1 MADSRPQQ
9 LLLGA
14 KTFWAGLSMGRRVA
28 ITTLGIFLV
37 FALSYIGY
45 VGSSDD
51 YVTAFVDQKPEE
63 ASKITGI
70 LEAQKIPYEL
80 AAGGAVIKVPSSQ
93 QHEARLAV
101 AGEGM
106 PGGAVGYE
114 LFDEPKFGMSMLEQD
129 MNRRRALQGELRRTV
144 VSLDE
149 VMDARIHVVLPKK
162 ATFKEDDEHASAS
175 VVLTLYGG
183 RALAKDKV
191 RGIVNLVA
199 ASVEGLDP
207 EHVTVVDTGGNVLA
221 GPTDPAMAGTLPAQE
236 FRQNLEKSLER
247 RVLALVEPAVGV
259 GNTRVQ
265 ISAEVDFAKV
275 EQVDELYDPTKSV
288 VRSEHTLEK
297 RRVDEKGEAAGV
309 AGVQANIGGVAPDEG
324 GKSRQNVMH
333 SEKTV
338 NHEVPVTRRTT
349 EEAVGKTKRLAVA
362 VLVNGSYTETEG
374 KEGKTDR
381 EYVERSEEELAK
393 LESIVKAAVGFDEA
407 RGDQVI
413 VRNMPFVETAIDPM
427 DEGFMLS
434 PDAWRGV
441 RYGFALILA
450 MLLMLFLV
458 RPVVKAVTAA
468 APKAEEAEA
477 VVAVE
482 EPAALPD
489 IAMGDAEPALSPR
502 VIALEFATQEPR
514 KTAKILCAWLL
525 EDGRDVAA
533 VADLSAEAQ
542 RKVKERAERT

>member
-1 MADSRPQQ
+1 MAESRPQQ

-14 KTFWAGLSMGRRVA
+14 KAFWSGLSMGRRVA
-28 ITTLGIFLV
+28 VTTLGIFLV
-37 FALSYIGY
+37 LALSYIGY
-45 VGSSDD
+45 VGTSDD
-51 YVTAFVDQKPEE
+51 YVTAFVDQKPEA
-63 ASKITGI
+63 ASKITAI

-80 AAGGAVIKVPSSQ
+80 AAGGAVIKVPSDK

-162 ATFKEDDEHASAS
+162 ATFKVDDEHATAS
-175 VVLTLYGG
+175 VVLTLAGG
-183 RALAKDKV
+183 RALPKEKIH
-191 RGIVNLVA
+191 GIVNLVA
-199 ASVEGLDP
+199 AAVEGLDP

-221 GPTDPAMAGTLPAQE
+221 GPTDPTMAASLPMQE
-236 FRQNLEKSLER
+236 FRQNLEKNLER
-247 RVLALVEPAVGV
+247 RVLALVEPAVGI

-297 RRVDEKGEAAGV
+297 RRADQKGDAAGV
-309 AGVQANIGGVAPDEG
+309 AGVQANIGGIAPDEG
-324 GKSRQNVMH
+324 SKSAANLMH

-338 NHEVPVTRRTT
+338 NHEVPVTRRKT
-349 EEAVGKTKRLAVA
+349 EESVGKTKRLAVA
-362 VLVNGSYTETEG
+362 VLVNGTYLETEG
-374 KEGKTDR
+374 AEGKVER
-381 EYVERSEEELAK
+381 EYKERTEEELAK
-393 LESIVKAAVGFDEA
+393 LESIVKAAVGYDEE

-413 VRNMPFVETAIDPM
+413 VRNMPFVEAPIAATDA
-427 DEGFMLS
+427 GFMLS

-441 RYGFALILA
+441 RYGFALLLA
-450 MLLMLFLV
+450 LLLMLFLV
-458 RPVVKAVTAA
+458 RPIVKSVTAH
-468 APKAEEAEA
+468 APQIEDAEPVLAI
-477 VVAVE
+477 E
-482 EPAALPD
+482 EPAELPD
-489 IAMGDAEPALSPR
+489 IAMGSAEPALSPR
-502 VIALEFATQEPR
+502 VIALDFATQEPR
-514 KTAKILCAWLL
+514 KTAKILRAWLL